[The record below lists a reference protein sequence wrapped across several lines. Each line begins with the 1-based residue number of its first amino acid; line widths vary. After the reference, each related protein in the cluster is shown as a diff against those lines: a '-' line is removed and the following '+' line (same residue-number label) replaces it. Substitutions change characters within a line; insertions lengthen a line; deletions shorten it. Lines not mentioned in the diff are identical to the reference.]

1 MRHKGKLLAA
11 ALLAVSVSSAVAAPQ
26 VLSEEELG
34 DVSAQGIQVITNPT
48 DISAQQNNNDSVQL
62 NGTSQS
68 GSSGTQ
74 ITNNVNSAENVNTNV
89 VSIDSSSFMS
99 TSQLS
104 NQFASNTESSEQYI
118 DNNASATDQNNNNAS
133 VQINDDSQTGI
144 NVGVASNMAASAGN
158 IAQNIGSITNSDTTS
173 LGQTNIQTAD
183 NSGSSYQGIY
193 NGGTAEDQENNNA
206 SVQLN
211 DNAQSSSNSMVLD
224 NSSMSAHNVAQN
236 VIYVDGLDSS
246 LLSQANTQHAE
257 NVSDADQQITNDGD
271 ARFQNNNNGSVQVN
285 GNAQTDSNGM
295 VIKNTAFSAQNVG
308 QNILSGQNLDGVNVI
323 SQLNDQTAIN
333 GAMDPETASQEVVNQ
348 FAELQNNNNASVQL
362 NENAQANTGSMA
374 MLNTSNSAS
383 NTAQNIVDVS
393 GGTSVNIIT
402 SSNIQTASNYTRW
415 SVEQDIATGDSDFQ
429 RNNTNSVQLNDN
441 AQNSST
447 GMAIANA
454 AGSASNIG
462 QNVGL
467 STEITG
473 FNTILQFNEQYAY
486 NGTSWGN
493 WSFQDV
499 ENNNTTELIT
509 RTRFQDNNNAS
520 VQLNDGTTAQD
531 NVNTMILSNTAHSAS
546 NIAQNAAI
554 ASNIFAG
561 NVIAQENYQEAY
573 NDTWTVQT
581 IGNNGLVN
589 VNIAQDNNN
598 SSVQVLSGQN
608 DVNAMA
614 MLNTSNSASNT
625 AQNLFTG
632 YSLVGFSGATQDNEQ
647 YTSNFAESTQLI
659 NNNGLVF
666 SHPIAQF
673 NNNGSVQVW
682 DGQNNFNGMVGAN
695 TSMSSVNIAQ
705 NVGSYEF
712 IADASII
719 SQYNY
724 QESDNATS
732 SYQGISN
739 ESLTIEADLAQDNN
753 NASVQINGGQN
764 DINAMSFSNIASSA
778 SNIAQNV
785 ANIDDSVGVDLVA
798 QMNEQYAYN
807 YTEGGQTV
815 TNSGT
820 SRVSVSIAQDNNNA
834 SVQLNGSQNNVS
846 TTLLQNSAVSATNV
860 GQNIVSL
867 INPEGFSQVTQENI
881 QEASNE
887 FYLDDHTITNDFAIA
902 QDNNNGSIQ
911 LNDAQNGVSSL
922 MTLNS
927 AVSAVN
933 VGMNIADV
941 NGSVPF
947 GTIVSQSNIQ
957 TAENDLGGVDT
968 SQTVNNNVVI
978 LGQDNNNGS
987 VQLNNSQVGTTGMV
1001 ILNTANSATNV
1012 GLNIA
1017 NITGASG
1024 WTINQT
1030 TIQSAINY

>member
-158 IAQNIGSITNSDTTS
+158 IAQNIGSITNSNDIDLS
-173 LGQTNIQTAD
+173 QANEQLALNVGN
-183 NSGSSYQGIY
+183 SYQEIY

-393 GGTSVNIIT
+393 GGTAVNIIT

-415 SVEQDIATGDSDFQ
+415 SVEQDIATGDSNFQ
-429 RNNTNSVQLNDN
+429 KNNTNSVQLNDN

-462 QNVGL
+462 QNIGL
-467 STEITG
+467 STELVG
-473 FNTILQFNEQYAY
+473 FNAILQSNEQYAN
-486 NGTSWGN
+486 NGAGWGN
-493 WSFQDV
+493 WSFQNV
-499 ENNNTTELIT
+499 ENDNGFLTVTV
-509 RTRFQDNNNAS
+509 FQDNNNAS

-554 ASNIFAG
+554 ASNAVAG
-561 NVIAQENYQEAY
+561 NAIGQINYQEAY
-573 NDTWTVQT
+573 NDTWAAQE
-581 IGNNGLVN
+581 IGNYGAININ
-589 VNIAQDNNN
+589 VAQDNNN
-598 SSVQVLSGQN
+598 ASVQVLSGQN
-608 DVNAMA
+608 NVSSMA
-614 MLNTSNSASNT
+614 MLNTSNSASNA
-625 AQNLFTG
+625 AQNILTG
-632 YSLVGFSGATQDNEQ
+632 NSIFGLNVGFQSNEQ
-647 YTSNFAESTQLI
+647 YASSFAESTQAI
-659 NNNGLVF
+659 NNNGLVV
-666 SHPIAQF
+666 SAPVVQF

-682 DGQNNFNGMVGAN
+682 DGQNNFSGMAAAN
-695 TSMSSVNIAQ
+695 TTTSSFNLAQ
-705 NVGSYEF
+705 NVGSF
-712 IADASII
+712 TSLAHVSAIG
-719 SQYNY
+719 QYNY

-739 ESLTIEADLAQDNN
+739 ESLAIEADLAQDNN

-785 ANIDDSVGVDLVA
+785 ANIDDSVGVDLVE

-820 SRVSVSIAQDNNNA
+820 FIVSVSIAQDNNNA